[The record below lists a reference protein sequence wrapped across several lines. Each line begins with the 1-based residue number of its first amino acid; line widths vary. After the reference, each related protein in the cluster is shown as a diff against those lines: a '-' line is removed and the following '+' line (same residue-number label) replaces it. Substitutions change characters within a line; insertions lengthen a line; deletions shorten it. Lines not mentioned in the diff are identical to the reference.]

1 MVANI
6 RDQNLKTR
14 KGLFG
19 LLLTSEV
26 LVPSELSLLILSI
39 DGTMCGRKCV
49 MEQSCSPLNDQE
61 VEQIGRDRSPNILFK
76 IMP

>member
-6 RDQNLKTR
+6 RDQNLKKR
-14 KGLFG
+14 KGLLR
-19 LLLTSEV
+19 LLLISEV
-26 LVPSELSLLILSI
+26 LVPSELSLLIMSV

-49 MEQSCSPLNDQE
+49 MEQICSPLNDQE

-76 IMP
+76 TMP